1 MQVIL
6 LEDLEGLGARGAT
19 VNVKPGYARNYLLP
33 RRLAITAGTRSANLY
48 AELARQKES
57 QLQKRLAEARVE
69 AAKLEGL
76 EVNIAA
82 QANEEDTLFGS
93 VTAADVAAAL
103 AQAGHDVDKRRIEM
117 PEDHIKQLGRYDVRV
132 RFLGDVAATV
142 RVWVVRS

>member
-33 RRLAITAGTRSANLY
+33 RKLAITTQTRAANLY
-48 AELARQKES
+48 QELARQKEI
-57 QLQKRLAEARVE
+57 QLQKKLTEARAE
-69 AAKLEGL
+69 AAKIEGL

-93 VTAADVAAAL
+93 VTTTDVADAL
-103 AQAGHDVDKRRIEM
+103 AKAGHAIDKRRIGM
-117 PEDHIKQLGRYDVRV
+117 PEEHVKQLGRYDVRIH
-132 RFLGDVAATV
+132 FLGDVAATV
-142 RVWVVRS
+142 RVWVVRA